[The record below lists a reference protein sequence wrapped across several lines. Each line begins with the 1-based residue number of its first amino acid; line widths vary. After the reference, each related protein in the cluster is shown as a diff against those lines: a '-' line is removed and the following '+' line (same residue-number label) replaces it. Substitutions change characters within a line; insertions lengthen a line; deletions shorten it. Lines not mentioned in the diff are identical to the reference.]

1 MGLGVAR
8 RLEKDQGGPRRG
20 GSMADGSMKSPP
32 MPRDLKSGP
41 LSALA
46 AMVMAL
52 GLICAPT
59 AAAAEPETPS
69 TLEEQPGQ
77 WITLDRL
84 ETDYRAYP
92 NPQGGGWDIFVDMEG
107 DIPTGFAGSM
117 VFAGLG
123 EFIYLGSLTDPE
135 TGRVIS
141 NFAVFFGTYSTA
153 DSRPAWTS
161 WTVRDLQ
168 GSSFAMNALFL
179 HQDVAIME
187 VRGTPSATR
196 VQRLLMVRTL
206 CDFRYSDT
214 DTEAV
219 DGCRWLPMRGEL
231 LRDAYLSGE
240 CAEGLSCFRLVSD
253 LYFLYAH

>member
-1 MGLGVAR
+1 MQKPRVFVTRKIPAAGLDKVLAACDADVWSEQLPPAR
-8 RLEKDQGGPRRG
+8 GTFLEKVRGCVGLLSLLTEKIDAEVMDAAGPQ
-20 GSMADGSMKSPP
+20 
-32 MPRDLKSGP
+32 LK
-41 LSALA
+41 
-46 AMVMAL
+46 
-52 GLICAPT
+52 
-59 AAAAEPETPS
+59 
-69 TLEEQPGQ
+69 
-77 WITLDRL
+77 
-84 ETDYRAYP
+84 
-92 NPQGGGWDIFVDMEG
+92 
-107 DIPTGFAGSM
+107 
-117 VFAGLG
+117 
-123 EFIYLGSLTDPE
+123 
-135 TGRVIS
+135 VIS
-141 NFAVFFGTYSTA
+141 NFAVYFGTYSTA

-253 LYFLYAH
+253 LYFLYAQ